1 MTVQEFIDSDDRYNN
16 EQSDED
22 ILYEM
27 SNFKS
32 RVTGLPLNIELWVR
46 TDPVNHGHNR
56 YRVKIL
62 KDKQWAAI
70 YLVGQNPICIKDIN
84 QTITAAD
91 SKSILDFISTF
102 SALLISLIDDKIDTG
117 EFEYEVKKHRGLTV

>member
-1 MTVQEFIDSDDRYNN
+1 MKVQEFIDSDDRYNN

-32 RVTGLPLNIELWVR
+32 RVTGLPPNIELWVR

-70 YLVGQNPICIKDIN
+70 YLVSQNPICIKDIN

-117 EFEYEVKKHRGLTV
+117 EFEYEVKKHRGLNV